1 MSQFDGK
8 VYDRQTPR
16 KAVPNLETRKA
27 DAIIDWDYNYTGVK
41 KTQRDL
47 AEAELKRDGE
57 SLWDAYSTIWGFNK
71 KFKDLNLDIND
82 KPGHIHDAPKTSLI
96 VKTKNGKK
104 IQVSNYG
111 SSNKNDPSGMID
123 AHDLAAAGHAID
135 VNGVYSW
142 SSIQSSIPEETKM
155 EAYKKGAL
163 REFTE
168 EIGLTIPDD
177 YHSRIVYELKLDNR
191 NRPIHTH
198 TIELENAEYEALVAP
213 LLSKTGQRPQPEIS
227 AIYFKKY
234 LKYKNK
240 YLQLKKQL
248 K

>member
-1 MSQFDGK
+1 MSQFIGN
-8 VYDRQTPR
+8 VYNSQNPR
-16 KAVPNLETRKA
+16 MAVPDLKTRKE
-27 DAIIDWDYNYTGVK
+27 DAKQDWDSNYTGVK
-41 KTQRDL
+41 KSQRVL
-47 AEAELKRDGE
+47 ADAELRKDGD
-57 SLWDAYSTIWGFNK
+57 SLWNAYSTIWGINGK
-71 KFKDLNLDIND
+71 YQNLDIND

-96 VKTKNGKK
+96 VKSKNGKQ

-111 SSNKNDPSGMID
+111 NRAKSEPSGMID
-123 AHDLAAAGHAID
+123 AHDLAAAGYAIE
-135 VNGVYSW
+135 VTGVYSW
-142 SSIQSSIPEETKM
+142 STIQSSIPEETKLS
-155 EAYKKGAL
+155 AYKIGAL

-168 EIGLTIPDD
+168 ETGLIIPDV
-177 YHSRIVYELKLDNR
+177 YHTRIVYELKFDR
-191 NRPIHTH
+191 KNRPIHTH
-198 TIELENAEYEALVAP
+198 TIELENVEYEALVAP